1 MITLEGLSQ
10 QQMQIAEM
18 LWKCNSLEDVDRLVR
33 NMPPTYRQDAV
44 LVKELLI
51 AAGLDEV
58 QETDLADRALV
69 DITLEG
75 LSQQQMQ
82 IAEMLWKCNSLED
95 VDRLVRNM
103 PPTYRQDA
111 VLVKELLIAAGL
123 DEVQET
129 DLADRALVDI
139 FGR

>member
-10 QQMQIAEM
+10 QQVQIAEM

-51 AAGLDEV
+51 AAGLDSYE
-58 QETDLADRALV
+58 ETELA
-69 DITLEG
+69 
-75 LSQQQMQ
+75 Q
-82 IAEMLWKCNSLED
+82 
-95 VDRLVRNM
+95 
-103 PPTYRQDA
+103 
-111 VLVKELLIAAGL
+111 
-123 DEVQET
+123 
-129 DLADRALVDI
+129 RALVDI

>member
-10 QQMQIAEM
+10 QQ
-18 LWKCNSLEDVDRLVR
+18 V
-33 NMPPTYRQDAV
+33 
-44 LVKELLI
+44 
-51 AAGLDEV
+51 
-58 QETDLADRALV
+58 
-69 DITLEG
+69 
-75 LSQQQMQ
+75 Q

>member
-10 QQMQIAEM
+10 QQVQIAEM

-33 NMPPTYRQDAV
+33 NMPPTYHQDAV
-44 LVKELLI
+44 LVKEL
-51 AAGLDEV
+51 V
-58 QETDLADRALV
+58 
-69 DITLEG
+69 
-75 LSQQQMQ
+75 
-82 IAEMLWKCNSLED
+82 
-95 VDRLVRNM
+95 
-103 PPTYRQDA
+103 
-111 VLVKELLIAAGL
+111 IAAGL

>member
-18 LWKCNSLEDVDRLVR
+18 LWKCR
-33 NMPPTYRQDAV
+33 
-44 LVKELLI
+44 
-51 AAGLDEV
+51 
-58 QETDLADRALV
+58 
-69 DITLEG
+69 
-75 LSQQQMQ
+75 
-82 IAEMLWKCNSLED
+82 SLED

>member
-10 QQMQIAEM
+10 QQVQIAEM

-44 LVKELLI
+44 VVKELLI

-58 QETDLADRALV
+58 QETDLA
-69 DITLEG
+69 E
-75 LSQQQMQ
+75 
-82 IAEMLWKCNSLED
+82 
-95 VDRLVRNM
+95 
-103 PPTYRQDA
+103 
-111 VLVKELLIAAGL
+111 
-123 DEVQET
+123 
-129 DLADRALVDI
+129 RALVDI

>member
-10 QQMQIAEM
+10 QQVQIAEM

-51 AAGLDEV
+51 AAGLDDV
-58 QETDLADRALV
+58 QETDLA
-69 DITLEG
+69 E
-75 LSQQQMQ
+75 
-82 IAEMLWKCNSLED
+82 
-95 VDRLVRNM
+95 
-103 PPTYRQDA
+103 
-111 VLVKELLIAAGL
+111 
-123 DEVQET
+123 
-129 DLADRALVDI
+129 RALVDI

>member
-10 QQMQIAEM
+10 QQVQIAEM
-18 LWKCNSLEDVDRLVR
+18 LWKCRSLEDVDRLVR
-33 NMPPTYRQDAV
+33 NMPPA
-44 LVKELLI
+44 
-51 AAGLDEV
+51 
-58 QETDLADRALV
+58 
-69 DITLEG
+69 
-75 LSQQQMQ
+75 
-82 IAEMLWKCNSLED
+82 
-95 VDRLVRNM
+95 
-103 PPTYRQDA
+103 YRQDA

>member
-1 MITLEGLSQ
+1 M
-10 QQMQIAEM
+10 
-18 LWKCNSLEDVDRLVR
+18 
-33 NMPPTYRQDAV
+33 
-44 LVKELLI
+44 
-51 AAGLDEV
+51 
-58 QETDLADRALV
+58 
-69 DITLEG
+69 ITLEG

>member
-18 LWKCNSLEDVDRLVR
+18 LWKCRSLEDVDRLVR
-33 NMPPTYRQDAV
+33 NMPPA
-44 LVKELLI
+44 
-51 AAGLDEV
+51 
-58 QETDLADRALV
+58 
-69 DITLEG
+69 
-75 LSQQQMQ
+75 
-82 IAEMLWKCNSLED
+82 
-95 VDRLVRNM
+95 
-103 PPTYRQDA
+103 YRQDA

>member
-33 NMPPTYRQDAV
+33 NMPPSYRQDAV

-51 AAGLDEV
+51 AAGLDDV
-58 QETDLADRALV
+58 QETELA
-69 DITLEG
+69 
-75 LSQQQMQ
+75 Q
-82 IAEMLWKCNSLED
+82 
-95 VDRLVRNM
+95 
-103 PPTYRQDA
+103 
-111 VLVKELLIAAGL
+111 
-123 DEVQET
+123 
-129 DLADRALVDI
+129 RALVDI